1 MMIETAKEAYKW
13 GIDSVKYH
21 PLYVV
26 KRTALA
32 NDFVSK
38 KFTPISEDEYLNVL
52 VQTIKLK
59 PEEVS
64 VQRVTAGI
72 NDDSL
77 LGPQWCRDKNTQI
90 KNINKALKPLGL
102 KY

>member
-1 MMIETAKEAYKW
+1 MLFR
-13 GIDSVKYH
+13 S
-21 PLYVV
+21 
-26 KRTALA
+26 
-32 NDFVSK
+32 
-38 KFTPISEDEYLNVL
+38 EYLDIL
-52 VQTIKLK
+52 VETIKLK
-59 PEEVS
+59 PENVS

-77 LGPQWCRDKNTQI
+77 LAPSWCKDKNIQI